1 MLDGVNQG
9 PRTVADHVV
18 GRALDGRYEVVSR
31 IARGGM
37 ATVYLAT
44 DTRLDRDV
52 AVKVMHPHLADDE
65 QFVARFHREARS
77 AARLSHQGVVAVY
90 DQGRDD
96 DLVYLVME
104 HVPGTTLRDLLNE
117 AGALTAGQAL
127 AVLEPLLEA
136 LAAAHRAGI
145 VHRDVKPE
153 NVLLTDD
160 GRVKVADFGLARAA
174 SSTQTSATTGLL
186 MGTAAYLSPE
196 LVLRGIADAR
206 SDVYAV
212 GIMAFEMLTGRQPFT
227 GEVPVQVAYQHVH
240 ERVPPPSSL
249 DPGVPA
255 ALDELVTRAAAQDP
269 DERPVDARELLQDVR
284 EVLAGLTDDQLDRE
298 PVLAPHVDGAL
309 PQDDPDVPTPDQHA
323 TRIVGTRLGLDAARS
338 PAPAPAGTPGREA
351 VRTAPATTDELDRSS
366 EWGYG
371 PQGGRRRRGLWALVL
386 LLVLAVAGGGVGWY
400 FVTGPG
406 SYTVV
411 PTVAG
416 TAEEAGR
423 TLDSAGLAMKVVE
436 QYDEQVAAGGVV
448 GTQPGAGE
456 QVRRGGTV
464 TVLVSRGSEF
474 TLAPDLAG
482 RTLEEA
488 GPLLATEDLTVAPD
502 PAQEF
507 SETVPEGAVVSQV
520 PAAGEQVRRGTEVAV
535 VLSRGREP
543 VPVPAVTG
551 QERAAAEQA
560 LTDAGLAPSVT
571 EEFSDDVAAG
581 LVVSQAPADGTLF
594 RGDEVALVVS
604 KGPPLVEVPQVR
616 GRQLDEARATLEE
629 AGFRVEVRR
638 LVENG
643 FGTVLG
649 TNPGAGQQL
658 PRGSTVTVDVV

>member
-1 MLDGVNQG
+1 MLVRVNQG
-9 PRTVADHVV
+9 PRTAADHVV

-127 AVLEPLLEA
+127 GVLEPLLEA
-136 LAAAHRAGI
+136 LAVAHRAGI

-249 DPGVPA
+249 DPGVPPA
-255 ALDELVTRAAAQDP
+255 IDALVTRAAAQDP
-269 DERPVDARELLQDVR
+269 DERPADARELLEEVR
-284 EVLAGLTDDQLDRE
+284 AVLAGLDDDELDRE
-298 PVLAPHVDGAL
+298 PVLAPHADGTL
-309 PQDDPDVPTPDQHA
+309 PQDDPDVPDQHA
-323 TRIVGTRLGLDAARS
+323 TRIVGTRLGLDDARGR
-338 PAPAPAGTPGREA
+338 PAPA
-351 VRTAPATTDELDRSS
+351 ATGEVDRSS

-371 PQGGRRRRGLWALVL
+371 PQGGRRRRGLWALVA

-411 PTVAG
+411 PTVTG
-416 TAEEAGR
+416 TLEEARR
-423 TLDSAGLAMKVVE
+423 TLDSAGLATKPVE
-436 QYDEQVAAGGVV
+436 QYDEQVPAGSVV
-448 GTQPGAGE
+448 GTEPGAGE
-456 QVRRGGTV
+456 QVRKGGTV
-464 TVLVSRGSEF
+464 TVLVSRGSEL

-482 RTLEEA
+482 RSVEEA
-488 GPLLATEDLTVAPD
+488 EGLLAADDLTVAPD
-502 PAQEF
+502 PAQEY
-507 SETVPEGAVVSQV
+507 SETVPEGGVVSQV

-535 VLSRGREP
+535 VVSRGREP
-543 VPVPAVTG
+543 IPVPAVAG
-551 QERAAAEQA
+551 QERGAAEQA
-560 LTDAGLAPSVT
+560 VTDAGLAPSVT
-571 EEFSDDVAAG
+571 EEFSDTVAAG
-581 LVVSQAPADGTLF
+581 VVISQSPADGTLF
-594 RGDEVALVVS
+594 RGDAVALVVS

-616 GRQLDEARATLEE
+616 GQQLDEARRALEA
-629 AGFRVEVRR
+629 AGFVVEVRR

-649 TNPGAGQQL
+649 TNPGAGQQV
-658 PRGSTVTVDVV
+658 PRGSTVTVNVV

>member
-9 PRTVADHVV
+9 PRTAADHVV

-104 HVPGTTLRDLLNE
+104 LVQGTTLRDLLNE

-127 AVLEPLLEA
+127 GVLEPLLEA
-136 LAAAHRAGI
+136 LAVAHRNGI

-174 SSTQTSATTGLL
+174 SSSQTSATTGLL

-212 GIMAFEMLTGRQPFT
+212 GVMAFEMLTGRQPFT
-227 GEVPVQVAYQHVH
+227 GEVPVQVAFQHVH
-240 ERVPPPSSL
+240 DRVPPPSSL
-249 DPGVPA
+249 DPGIPA
-255 ALDELVTRAAAQDP
+255 AVDALVTRAAAQDP
-269 DERPVDARELLQDVR
+269 DERPADARALLLEVQ
-284 EVLAGLTDDQLDRE
+284 EVLAALGDDELDRE
-298 PVLAPHVDGAL
+298 PVVAPHADGTL
-309 PQDDPDVPTPDQHA
+309 PQDDPDVPDQHA
-323 TRIVGTRLGLDAARS
+323 TRIVGTRLGLDDGRAHGR
-338 PAPAPAGTPGREA
+338 GPGR
-351 VRTAPATTDELDRSS
+351 APATTGEVDRSS

-371 PQGGRRRRGLWALVL
+371 PQGARRRRGLWALVV

-400 FVTGPG
+400 FLTGPG
-406 SYTVV
+406 AYTVV
-411 PTVAG
+411 PTVSG
-416 TAEEAGR
+416 TLEEARR
-423 TLDSAGLAMKVVE
+423 TLASAGLAAEPVE
-436 QYDEQVAAGGVV
+436 QYDEQVPAGGVV
-448 GTQPGAGE
+448 GTEPGAGE
-456 QVRRGGTV
+456 QVRKGGTV
-464 TVLVSRGSEF
+464 TVLVSRGTEF
-474 TLAPDLAG
+474 TLTPDLAG
-482 RTLEEA
+482 RSVEDAERV
-488 GPLLATEDLTVAPD
+488 LAAEDLTVAPD
-502 PAQEF
+502 PAQEY
-507 SETVPEGAVVSQV
+507 SETVPEGGVVSQV
-520 PAAGEQVRRGTEVAV
+520 PAAGEQVKRGTEVV
-535 VLSRGREP
+535 VVVSRGREP
-543 VPVPAVTG
+543 IPVPAVTG

-560 LTDAGLAPSVT
+560 VTDAGLAPSVS
-571 EEFSDDVAAG
+571 EEFSDTVAAG
-581 LVVSQAPADGTLF
+581 LVISQAPADGTLF
-594 RGDEVALVVS
+594 RGDAVALVVS
-604 KGPPLVEVPQVR
+604 KGPPLVAVPQVR
-616 GRQLDEARATLEE
+616 GQQLDEARRTLED
-629 AGFRVEVRR
+629 AGFVVEVRR

-649 TNPGAGQQL
+649 TNPGAGEQL
-658 PRGSTVTVDVV
+658 PRGSTVTVNVV

>member
-1 MLDGVNQG
+1 MLERVNQG
-9 PRTVADHVV
+9 PRTAADHVV
-18 GRALDGRYEVVSR
+18 GRALDGRYQVVSR

-127 AVLEPLLEA
+127 GVLQPLLEA

-174 SSTQTSATTGLL
+174 SSSQTSATTGLL

-212 GIMAFEMLTGRQPFT
+212 GIMTFEMLTGRQPFT

-240 ERVPPPSSL
+240 DRVPPPSSL
-249 DPGVPA
+249 DPGVPPA
-255 ALDELVTRAAAQDP
+255 IDALVTRAAAQDP
-269 DERPVDARELLQDVR
+269 DERPADARALLQEVR
-284 EVLAGLTDDQLDRE
+284 EVLARLGEDELDRE
-298 PVLAPHVDGAL
+298 PVLAPHADGTL
-309 PQDDPDVPTPDQHA
+309 PQDDPDVPDQHA
-323 TRIVGTRLGLDAARS
+323 TRIVGSRLGVDDDR
-338 PAPAPAGTPGREA
+338 RF
-351 VRTAPATTDELDRSS
+351 RRAPATTGEVDRST

-371 PQGGRRRRGLWALVL
+371 PQGGRRRRGLWALVV
-386 LLVLAVAGGGVGWY
+386 LLVLAVVGGGVGWY
-400 FVTGPG
+400 LLTGPG
-406 SYTVV
+406 SFTVV
-411 PTVAG
+411 PTVTG
-416 TAEEAGR
+416 TLEEAR
-423 TLDSAGLAMKVVE
+423 STLGSAGLASEPVE
-436 QYDEQVAAGGVV
+436 QYDEQVPAGTVV
-448 GTQPGAGE
+448 GTEPGAGE
-456 QVRRGGTV
+456 QIRKGGTV

-474 TLAPDLAG
+474 TLAPDLVG
-482 RTLEEA
+482 RGVEEA
-488 GPLLATEDLTVAPD
+488 GTVLAAEDLTVAPD

-507 SETVPEGAVVSQV
+507 SETVPEGGIVSQA
-520 PAAGEQVRRGTEVAV
+520 PAAGERVKRGTEVV
-535 VLSRGREP
+535 VVVSRGREP
-543 VPVPAVTG
+543 IPVPAVTG
-551 QERAAAEQA
+551 QDRAAAEQA
-560 LTDAGLAPSVT
+560 LTDAGLSPSVT
-571 EEFSDDVAAG
+571 EEFSDAVAAG
-581 LVVSQAPADGTLF
+581 LVISQAPADGTLF

-616 GRQLDEARATLEE
+616 GRQLDEARRALEA
-629 AGFRVEVRR
+629 AGLVVEVRR

-649 TNPGAGQQL
+649 TNPGAGQQV
-658 PRGSTVTVDVV
+658 PRGSTVTVNVV

>member
-104 HVPGTTLRDLLNE
+104 HVPGTTLRDLLND

-127 AVLEPLLEA
+127 TVLEPLLEA

-284 EVLAGLTDDQLDRE
+284 EVLAGLTDDELDRE

-323 TRIVGTRLGLDAARS
+323 TRIVGTRLGLDAARN
-338 PAPAPAGTPGREA
+338 
-351 VRTAPATTDELDRSS
+351 APATTGELDRSS

-371 PQGGRRRRGLWALVL
+371 PQGGRRRRGLWALVV

-406 SYTVV
+406 SFTVV

-436 QYDEQVAAGGVV
+436 QYDEQVPAGTVV
-448 GTQPGAGE
+448 GTQPGAGD
-456 QVRRGGTV
+456 QVRKGGTV

-482 RTLEEA
+482 VGLEEA
-488 GPLLATEDLTVAPD
+488 ATRLAAEDLTVAPD

-507 SETVPEGAVVSQV
+507 SETVPEGGVVSQV
-520 PAAGEQVRRGTEVAV
+520 PAAGEQVKRGTEVVV

-543 VPVPAVTG
+543 IPVPAVTG

-560 LTDAGLAPSVT
+560 LTDVGLAPAVT
-571 EEFSDDVAAG
+571 EEFSDDVEAG

-649 TNPGAGQQL
+649 TNPGAGQQV
-658 PRGSTVTVDVV
+658 PRGSTVTVNVV

>member
-9 PRTVADHVV
+9 PRTAADHVV

-104 HVPGTTLRDLLNE
+104 LVLGTTLRDLLNE

-127 AVLEPLLEA
+127 GVLEPLLEA
-136 LAAAHRAGI
+136 LAVAHRAGI

-174 SSTQTSATTGLL
+174 SSSQTSATTGLL

-212 GIMAFEMLTGRQPFT
+212 GVMAFEMLTGRQPFT
-227 GEVPVQVAYQHVH
+227 GEVPVQVAFQHVH

-249 DPGVPA
+249 DPGIPA
-255 ALDELVTRAAAQDP
+255 AVDALVTRAAAQDP
-269 DERPVDARELLQDVR
+269 DERPADARALLLEVQ
-284 EVLAGLTDDQLDRE
+284 EVLAALDDDELDRE
-298 PVLAPHVDGAL
+298 PVVAPHADGTL
-309 PQDDPDVPTPDQHA
+309 PQDDPDVPDQHA
-323 TRIVGTRLGLDAARS
+323 TRIVGTRLGLDDAR
-338 PAPAPAGTPGREA
+338 APGRGPG
-351 VRTAPATTDELDRSS
+351 RAPATTGEVDRSS

-371 PQGGRRRRGLWALVL
+371 PQGARRRRGLWALVL

-400 FVTGPG
+400 FLTGPG
-406 SYTVV
+406 AYTVV
-411 PTVAG
+411 PTVSG
-416 TAEEAGR
+416 TLEEARR
-423 TLDSAGLAMKVVE
+423 TLASAGLAAEPVE
-436 QYDEQVAAGGVV
+436 QYDEQVPAGGVV
-448 GTQPGAGE
+448 GTEPGAGE
-456 QVRRGGTV
+456 QVRKGGTV
-464 TVLVSRGSEF
+464 TVLVSRGTEF
-474 TLAPDLAG
+474 TLTPDLAG
-482 RTLEEA
+482 KGVEEA
-488 GPLLATEDLTVAPD
+488 GTVLAAEDLTVAPD
-502 PAQEF
+502 PVQEY
-507 SETVPEGAVVSQV
+507 SETVPEGGIVSQV
-520 PAAGEQVRRGTEVAV
+520 PAAGEQVKRGTEVV
-535 VLSRGREP
+535 VVVSRGREP
-543 VPVPAVTG
+543 IPVPAVTG

-560 LTDAGLAPSVT
+560 VTDAGLAPAVT
-571 EEFSDDVAAG
+571 EEFSDTVAAG
-581 LVVSQAPADGTLF
+581 LVISQAPADGTLF
-594 RGDEVALVVS
+594 RGDAVALVVS
-604 KGPPLVEVPQVR
+604 KGPPLVAVPQVR
-616 GRQLDEARATLEE
+616 GQQLDEARRTLEE
-629 AGFRVEVRR
+629 AGFVVEVRR

-649 TNPGAGQQL
+649 TNPGAGEQV
-658 PRGSTVTVDVV
+658 PRGSTVTVNVV

>member
-9 PRTVADHVV
+9 PRTAADHVV

-104 HVPGTTLRDLLNE
+104 LVQGTTLRDLLNE

-127 AVLEPLLEA
+127 GVLEPLLEA
-136 LAAAHRAGI
+136 LAVAHRAGI

-174 SSTQTSATTGLL
+174 SSSQTSATTGLL

-212 GIMAFEMLTGRQPFT
+212 GVMAFEMLTGRQPFT
-227 GEVPVQVAYQHVH
+227 GEVPVQVAFQHVH
-240 ERVPPPSSL
+240 EHVPPPSSL
-249 DPGVPA
+249 DPGIPA
-255 ALDELVTRAAAQDP
+255 AVDALVTRAAAQDA
-269 DERPVDARELLQDVR
+269 DERPADARALLLEVQ
-284 EVLAGLTDDQLDRE
+284 EVLAGLGDDELDRE
-298 PVLAPHVDGAL
+298 PVVAPHADGTL
-309 PQDDPDVPTPDQHA
+309 PQDDPDVPDQHA
-323 TRIVGTRLGLDAARS
+323 TRIVGTRLGLDDGRA
-338 PAPAPAGTPGREA
+338 PGRGPG
-351 VRTAPATTDELDRSS
+351 RAPATTGEVDRSS

-371 PQGGRRRRGLWALVL
+371 PQGARRRRGLWALVL

-400 FVTGPG
+400 FLTGPG
-406 SYTVV
+406 AYTVV
-411 PTVAG
+411 PTVSG
-416 TAEEAGR
+416 TLEEARR
-423 TLDSAGLAMKVVE
+423 TLASAGLAAEPVE
-436 QYDEQVAAGGVV
+436 QYDEQVPAGGVV
-448 GTQPGAGE
+448 GTEPGAGE
-456 QVRRGGTV
+456 QVRKGGTV
-464 TVLVSRGSEF
+464 TVLVSRGTEF
-474 TLAPDLAG
+474 TLTPDLAG
-482 RTLEEA
+482 KAVEEA
-488 GPLLATEDLTVAPD
+488 GTVLAAEDLTVAPD
-502 PAQEF
+502 PAQEY
-507 SETVPEGAVVSQV
+507 SETVPEGRIVSQV
-520 PAAGEQVRRGTEVAV
+520 PAAGEQVKRGTEVV
-535 VLSRGREP
+535 VVVSRGREP
-543 VPVPAVTG
+543 IPVPAVTG

-560 LTDAGLAPSVT
+560 VTDAGLAPSVT
-571 EEFSDDVAAG
+571 EEFSDTVAAG
-581 LVVSQAPADGTLF
+581 LVISQAPADGTLF
-594 RGDEVALVVS
+594 RGDAVALVVS
-604 KGPPLVEVPQVR
+604 KGPPLVAVPQVR
-616 GRQLDEARATLEE
+616 GQQLDEARRTLED
-629 AGFRVEVRR
+629 AGFVVEVRR

-649 TNPGAGQQL
+649 TNPGAGEQL
-658 PRGSTVTVDVV
+658 PRGSTVTVNVV

>member
-9 PRTVADHVV
+9 PRTAADHVV

-104 HVPGTTLRDLLNE
+104 LVQGTTLRDLLNE

-127 AVLEPLLEA
+127 GVLEPLLEA
-136 LAAAHRAGI
+136 LAVAHRAGI

-174 SSTQTSATTGLL
+174 SSSQTSATTGLL

-212 GIMAFEMLTGRQPFT
+212 GVMAFEMLTGRQPFT
-227 GEVPVQVAYQHVH
+227 GEVPVQVAFQHVH
-240 ERVPPPSSL
+240 DRVPPPSSL
-249 DPGVPA
+249 DPGIPA
-255 ALDELVTRAAAQDP
+255 AVDALVTRAAAQDP
-269 DERPVDARELLQDVR
+269 DERPADARALLLEVQ
-284 EVLAGLTDDQLDRE
+284 EVLAGLDDDELDRE
-298 PVLAPHVDGAL
+298 PVVAPHADGTL
-309 PQDDPDVPTPDQHA
+309 PQDDPDVPDQHA
-323 TRIVGTRLGLDAARS
+323 TRIVGTRLGLDDGRA
-338 PAPAPAGTPGREA
+338 PGRGA
-351 VRTAPATTDELDRSS
+351 GRAPATTGEVDRSS

-371 PQGGRRRRGLWALVL
+371 PQGARRRRGLWALVL

-400 FVTGPG
+400 FLTGPG
-406 SYTVV
+406 AYTVV
-411 PTVAG
+411 PTVSG
-416 TAEEAGR
+416 TLEEARR
-423 TLDSAGLAMKVVE
+423 TLASAGLAAEPVE
-436 QYDEQVAAGGVV
+436 QYDEQVPAGGVV
-448 GTQPGAGE
+448 GTEPGAGE
-456 QVRRGGTV
+456 QVRKGGTV
-464 TVLVSRGSEF
+464 TVLVSRGTEF
-474 TLAPDLAG
+474 TLTPDLAG
-482 RTLEEA
+482 RSVEDAE
-488 GPLLATEDLTVAPD
+488 GVLAAEDLTVAPD
-502 PAQEF
+502 PAQEY
-507 SETVPEGAVVSQV
+507 SETVPEGGIVSQV
-520 PAAGEQVRRGTEVAV
+520 PAAGEQVKRGTEVV
-535 VLSRGREP
+535 VVVSRGREP
-543 VPVPAVTG
+543 IPVPAVTG

-560 LTDAGLAPSVT
+560 VTDAGLAPSVT
-571 EEFSDDVAAG
+571 EEFSDTVAAG
-581 LVVSQAPADGTLF
+581 LVISQAPADGTLF
-594 RGDEVALVVS
+594 RGDAVALVVS
-604 KGPPLVEVPQVR
+604 KGPPLVAVPQVR
-616 GRQLDEARATLEE
+616 GQQLDEARRTLEE
-629 AGFRVEVRR
+629 AGFVVEVRR

-649 TNPGAGQQL
+649 TNPGAGEQV
-658 PRGSTVTVDVV
+658 PRGSTVTVNVV